1 MLCFNSILFYLKT
14 KPEFVFVFTRHF
26 ALKQLLQEHPCYF
39 NRALA
44 KAMNFRFSGKCQ
56 ANSTWFTVVPMLPC
70 SSIWRILGSFDL
82 IAESSFATWMTSL
95 ASLISMFASCQ
106 HYSCCSMFI
115 FAWLVHLH
123 LYVLN
128 CHLYWGQDDLLLM
141 GHLWE
146 TMSSKSKCW
155 YLVMF

>member
-14 KPEFVFVFTRHF
+14 KPELVFVFTRHF

-44 KAMNFRFSGKCQ
+44 KAMNYRFSGKCQ

-106 HYSCCSMFI
+106 HYSCCSYLLDWFTFI
-115 FAWLVHLH
+115 
-123 LYVLN
+123 
-128 CHLYWGQDDLLLM
+128 C
-141 GHLWE
+141 
-146 TMSSKSKCW
+146 MSSIATSIGVKMICFWWATFEKKWAASQNVDI
-155 YLVMF
+155 L